1 MNLHP
6 QTETA
11 MGTRARRQWSSDR
24 ARSADDGL
32 WLATVI
38 PAVRIGRA
46 IRIHPDVAQR
56 GSKTSPVSG

>member
-24 ARSADDGL
+24 ARSADDGG
-32 WLATVI
+32 I
-38 PAVRIGRA
+38 PLILQNAGPKNVLDLN
-46 IRIHPDVAQR
+46 P
-56 GSKTSPVSG
+56 